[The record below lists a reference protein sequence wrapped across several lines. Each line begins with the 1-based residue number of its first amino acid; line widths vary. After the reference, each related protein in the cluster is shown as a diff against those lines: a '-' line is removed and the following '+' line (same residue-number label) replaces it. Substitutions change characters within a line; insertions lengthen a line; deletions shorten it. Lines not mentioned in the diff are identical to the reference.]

1 MLYSKTNES
10 YNLGVNIMTDKINID
25 SKASV
30 FDKTYK
36 DYLKQLGELDLS
48 QCAQKLGLTISG
60 NELLIS
66 LFNSEYRVSSK
77 GVISP
82 LKKQAEFEESIII
95 FKYILTCPE
104 VVPENSEWAAYHS
117 FKDAQPL
124 LHYFARETT
133 GPIEKIFS
141 GNLTA
146 LEEAGKKLGGIIVTD
161 NASYDL
167 SMQFEALSKIPVFLR
182 FNDKDEDFP
191 AQCTVLFKFSV
202 EKYLD
207 MESLGILGTIFAK
220 NLIENAK

>member
-1 MLYSKTNES
+1 
-10 YNLGVNIMTDKINID
+10 MTDKTSINN
-25 SKASV
+25 KAAV
-30 FDKTYK
+30 FDKTIQ
-36 DYLKQLGELDLS
+36 DYLQQLGEIDLS
-48 QCAQKLGLTISG
+48 QRALKLGLTISE

-77 GVISP
+77 GVIAP
-82 LKKQAEFEESIII
+82 LNQQAGFEESIVI
-95 FKYILTCPE
+95 FKYVLTCPE
-104 VVPENSEWAAYHS
+104 VVPENSDWAAYHS

-133 GPIEKIFS
+133 GPIEKTFS
-141 GNLTA
+141 GNLSA
-146 LEEAGKKLGGIIVTD
+146 LEQAGKKLGGVIVTD

-167 SMQFEALSKIPVFLR
+167 SMQFEALSKIPISLR

-191 AQCTVLFKFSV
+191 ALCTVLFKFSV

-207 MESLGILGTIFAK
+207 MESLGILGAIFAK

>member
-1 MLYSKTNES
+1 MTKKTN
-10 YNLGVNIMTDKINID
+10 INCK
-25 SKASV
+25 SAV
-30 FDKTYK
+30 FDKTYQ
-36 DYLKQLGELDLS
+36 DYLQQLGKLDLS
-48 QCAQKLGLTISG
+48 QRAQKLGLTISRT
-60 NELLIS
+60 ELLIS

-82 LKKQAEFEESIII
+82 LKKQAGFEESIII

-104 VVPENSEWAAYHS
+104 VVPEHSEWSAYHS

-133 GPIEKIFS
+133 GPIEKTFS

-146 LEEAGKKLGGIIVTD
+146 LEEAGKKLGGVIVTD

-167 SMQFEALSKIPVFLR
+167 SMQFDALSKIPVSLR

-207 MESLGILGTIFAK
+207 MESLGILGAIFAK
-220 NLIENAK
+220 NLIKNAK